1 MCSTISNNLSSANVS
16 YSSQLMNSPI
26 GQYNNKNIHQ
36 DFDHKYKLELPQNSV
51 PSSEFNNS
59 AFSNPK
65 SNISELN
72 IGENKSDEQLSQS
85 NKILNETSKIHC
97 HCSTCLLYC
106 KHLTKNNI
114 DFYQTI
120 SNLLPYN
127 LSPISLKNQYSIDT
141 NNDQKNILKKSLSK
155 INKQKNFSLNLID
168 KILTIKKIKKINNNN
183 NSLTTTNTTNNTTHK
198 SYLNNKHIKRSYT
211 QLELFEAIKAI
222 YFGQLGTRK
231 AANIYG
237 ELSKELHV

>member
-1 MCSTISNNLSSANVS
+1 
-16 YSSQLMNSPI
+16 Q
-26 GQYNNKNIHQ
+26 
-36 DFDHKYKLELPQNSV
+36 PQQ
-51 PSSEFNNS
+51 P
-59 AFSNPK
+59 PQQRQ
-65 SNISELN
+65 IP
-72 IGENKSDEQLSQS
+72 DEQLSQS

-127 LSPISLKNQYSIDT
+127 LSPNSLKNQYSINL
-141 NNDQKNILKKSLSK
+141 NNDQKNIFKKSLSK

-168 KILTIKKIKKINNNN
+168 KILTIKKIKKINNTNN
-183 NSLTTTNTTNNTTHK
+183 TDSFTINHTTNNTTHK

-211 QLELFEAIKAI
+211 QYELFEAIKAI

-237 ELSKELHV
+237 IPRSTLRNKICKLNEIKKLHEKHLNVN